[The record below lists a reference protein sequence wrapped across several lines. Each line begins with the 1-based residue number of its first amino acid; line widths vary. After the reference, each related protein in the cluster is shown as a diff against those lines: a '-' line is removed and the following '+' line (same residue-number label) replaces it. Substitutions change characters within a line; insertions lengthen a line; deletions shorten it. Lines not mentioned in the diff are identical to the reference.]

1 MRELIEIL
9 TESVGLSNRTPGE
22 QFVQP
27 TTGKTIT
34 FQSLIW
40 YPSQGKFQSPE
51 ELQAA
56 VEKLGI
62 SDKIQWSNQYNRGM
76 AGFGIAHFTN
86 DDTQADLYFGRYLR
100 QISPNAANN
109 NFPNN
114 AIPGGYQYQ
123 SSAARK
129 EHVGYKPS
137 DILTQFENN
146 TPASIYQQVADKFG
160 VTSAITQATK
170 IFIESDSFPV
180 VLPLGDID
188 FAGFR
193 DYFCELLQPIALVQG
208 KPVSGNAAEAEKIF
222 FGDAGFDTCTIT
234 FNSGAIGGLSDSLLT
249 NADGKQIKLSSKGKS
264 GAMASAV
271 NLLNAIEEL
280 RLTPA
285 GQRLIKQ
292 YQEEISIVQIVKD
305 QGHFMAP
312 LQLAVMYG
320 IIDASD
326 VPLVAKLK
334 NYGAHDKIV
343 GTGVLS
349 PKLESFYKER
359 SAKDPSKI
367 IPREH
372 LTAAIAFKVA
382 DHVNKNTNFS
392 QAASDILNNGALV
405 QIYTD
410 AQQAQGTI
418 VIKGFRSVYP
428 STSVTGVEFSA
439 QKTYYSTGGNGNF
452 VFNILYN
459 NAKSADVLEK
469 DAADQSDSLERQ
481 TAIQQQ
487 ISNID
492 RPMRGIRP
500 TGASEFSNQESEIS
514 EPRQK
519 R

>member
-27 TTGKTIT
+27 STGKTIT
-34 FQSLIW
+34 FQSMIW
-40 YPSQGKFQSPE
+40 YPAQGKFQSPE

-56 VEKLGI
+56 VDKLGF
-62 SDKIQWSNQYNRGM
+62 SDKIQWSNQHNRGM
-76 AGFGIAHFTN
+76 GGFGIAHFTD
-86 DDTQADLYFGRYLR
+86 DDTQADLYFGRYLK
-100 QISPNAANN
+100 QISPNSSLN

-146 TPASIYQQVADKFG
+146 TPASIYQQVADNFG
-160 VTSAITQATK
+160 VTSAIAQATK
-170 IFIESDSFPV
+170 IFMESDSFPV
-180 VLPLGDID
+180 VIPLGDID

-208 KPVSGNAAEAEKIF
+208 MPVSGNAAEAEKIF

-285 GQRLIKQ
+285 GQRLMNK

-312 LQLAVMYG
+312 LQLAVLFG
-320 IIDASD
+320 IIDAND

-334 NYGAHDKIV
+334 NYGADDKIV

-359 SAKDPSKI
+359 SAKDPSRI

-372 LTAAIAFKVA
+372 LTAAIAYKVA
-382 DHVNKNTNFS
+382 DYVNKNTSFS

-410 AQQAQGTI
+410 AQQTSDTI

-428 STSVTGVEFSA
+428 SAAVTGVEFSA

-469 DAADQSDSLERQ
+469 DLNNQTDGSERQ
-481 TAIQQQ
+481 AAIQQK
-487 ISNID
+487 ISDIG
-492 RPMRGIRP
+492 RPQRGIRP
-500 TGASEFSNQESEIS
+500 TGASEFSNRESEIS
-514 EPRQK
+514 KPREK